1 MSETARPMR
10 RPPPNRNPRMKYDDF
25 LKKQGPKCP
34 FCHKKRSIIHRT
46 QKAYITYG
54 IAPYHEHHM
63 LVVPRRH
70 VIDLT
75 KLRKLEET
83 EIQNLIKIGISILNH
98 LGYRDYSILVRN
110 GKNSGKTVSHLH
122 YHLIPKTEL
131 IALKQNAPKELQDLV
146 REILTPAQIKKTVA
160 DLRKAFTK
168 VNSA

>member
-1 MSETARPMR
+1 
-10 RPPPNRNPRMKYDDF
+10 
-25 LKKQGPKCP
+25 
-34 FCHKKRSIIHRT
+34 
-46 QKAYITYG
+46 
-54 IAPYHEHHM
+54 M

-131 IALKQNAPKELQDLV
+131 IALKQNAPKELQYLV